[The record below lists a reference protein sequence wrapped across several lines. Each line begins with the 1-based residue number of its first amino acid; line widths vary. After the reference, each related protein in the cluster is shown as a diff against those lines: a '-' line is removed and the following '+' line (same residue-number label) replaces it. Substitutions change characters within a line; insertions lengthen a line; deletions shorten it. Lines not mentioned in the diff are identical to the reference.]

1 MEKRSTF
8 VLFLL
13 QFLIKEQQILVYVTT
28 AALLIAF
35 FHVISFQLLQLQVSV
50 FLRSCIKSCKIQSSG
65 QF

>member
-35 FHVISFQLLQLQVSV
+35 FHVISFQLLQL
-50 FLRSCIKSCKIQSSG
+50 
-65 QF
+65 